1 MEWIGGE
8 FAFMAASAGRAF
20 IILMDPVRL
29 LYLGAGCMM
38 GLVLGIIP
46 GIGGLAGTAMLLPFT
61 FNMDPYTAF
70 ALLLGLGSTTAT
82 GDPIPAILFGVPGG
96 AASAATV
103 LDGFP
108 MAKKGEAGR
117 ALSAAYMSSLM
128 GGVFGAFLM
137 AISIP
142 ILRPVMLFLGSPE
155 LLAFSVLGISMVA
168 ILSGSAPLRGMT
180 AGCLGIMI
188 AMIGTDPQSGTLRW
202 TFDSLYLWD
211 GLPLTP
217 LLLGVFALPELCDLL
232 ISRTAIASDTS
243 VSNIYKGQWQGVK
256 DCGQHWWLIMR
267 CSWIGGGIGSIPGI
281 SASVVDWLAYG
292 HALKTEKD
300 AALTFGKGD
309 VRGVIASESS
319 NNAKEGGALVPTVAF
334 GVPGSATMA
343 ILLGAFLIH
352 GLVPG
357 PDMLTKNLDITYA
370 MAWSI
375 ALANILGAGMCYAFS
390 PQFAKLS
397 VLRFSLILPAVLG
410 ILYIGAFEASRQWGD
425 LYTLLFFGLLGW
437 IMKQFKWP
445 RPPLILGVVLG
456 DTIERYLFISVER
469 YGLSWLDRVVVAIL
483 FTIAIIGLVR
493 PFLQDIRYHARDRQ
507 QATVARESF
516 ATSGSIWTTA
526 IVRLALVTTP
536 GLFIADFATWLLTL
550 TGSNFEPAMAMKI
563 VVSCIIAGPLL
574 AWWLYS
580 RHISRDSFVVL
591 AIILVALAL
600 GQLLTTFPMFVP
612 TFTNSAT
619 AVLVVIGIA
628 FVKSIIVGLVL
639 VLWLSRG
646 KSTRENVIA
655 DANGY
660 LDRLVKRWDVL
671 KTGFTRM
678 VTEFEPP
685 RFNVTQLFT
694 MFMIA
699 LIGAMVLMSLRWD
712 FSAKIVP
719 LVVGTVALTAAGLS
733 LLNDMCRKPEPGVG
747 SLVDQAIQEV
757 EQAMSASGGTA
768 EAAIN
773 AGPGG
778 ITANPAAVADQK
790 IHMDLTSD
798 TAHLPVELI
807 IKRAA
812 RFFGYLVAFMGVMA
826 VIGLIPTVAVFVVFF
841 MRYENSERWSLI
853 IPYAVI
859 LLVSISFVFDYV
871 MSIPWPPT
879 LIGQWFPALKFIPS
893 V

>member
-8 FAFMAASAGRAF
+8 FAFMAGSAGRAF

-180 AGCLGIMI
+180 AGCFGIMI
-188 AMIGTDPQSGTLRW
+188 AMVGTDPQSGTLRW

-232 ISRTAIASDTS
+232 IARTAIAADTS
-243 VSNIYKGQWQGVK
+243 MSNIYKGQWQGVK
-256 DCGQHWWLIMR
+256 DCFSHWWLIMR

-292 HALKTEKD
+292 HALKTEKG
-300 AALTFGKGD
+300 ASATFGKGD

-357 PDMLTKNLDITYA
+357 PDMLTKNLSITYA
-370 MAWSI
+370 MVWSV
-375 ALANILGAGMCYAFS
+375 ALANILGSGLCFMFS
-390 PQFAKLS
+390 GQLAKLATLRYTLIMPC
-397 VLRFSLILPAVLG
+397 VLSLI
-410 ILYIGAFEASRQWGD
+410 YIGAFEHSRNWGD
-425 LYTLLFFGLLGW
+425 LYSLLFFGLLGW
-437 IMKQFKWP
+437 AMKHFRWP
-445 RPPLILGVVLG
+445 RPPLILGIVLG
-456 DTIERYLFISVER
+456 GILERYMFISIERYGVSWMLRPIVMVMFA
-469 YGLSWLDRVVVAIL
+469 LSLL
-483 FTIAIIGLVR
+483 TLTR
-493 PFLQDIRYHARDRQ
+493 PVLQDIREHHGIKYMLSHFGRPKFSTDH
-507 QATVARESF
+507 
-516 ATSGSIWTTA
+516 
-526 IVRLALVTTP
+526 
-536 GLFIADFATWLLTL
+536 LF
-550 TGSNFEPAMAMKI
+550 
-563 VVSCIIAGPLL
+563 
-574 AWWLYS
+574 
-580 RHISRDSFVVL
+580 
-591 AIILVALAL
+591 
-600 GQLLTTFPMFVP
+600 
-612 TFTNSAT
+612 
-619 AVLVVIGIA
+619 
-628 FVKSIIVGLVL
+628 
-639 VLWLSRG
+639 
-646 KSTRENVIA
+646 
-655 DANGY
+655 
-660 LDRLVKRWDVL
+660 
-671 KTGFTRM
+671 
-678 VTEFEPP
+678 
-685 RFNVTQLFT
+685 
-694 MFMIA
+694 
-699 LIGAMVLMSLRWD
+699 
-712 FSAKIVP
+712 
-719 LVVGTVALTAAGLS
+719 
-733 LLNDMCRKPEPGVG
+733 
-747 SLVDQAIQEV
+747 
-757 EQAMSASGGTA
+757 
-768 EAAIN
+768 
-773 AGPGG
+773 
-778 ITANPAAVADQK
+778 PAA
-790 IHMDLTSD
+790 L
-798 TAHLPVELI
+798 LCL
-807 IKRAA
+807 
-812 RFFGYLVAFMGVMA
+812 
-826 VIGLIPTVAVFVVFF
+826 FVT
-841 MRYENSERWSLI
+841 ML
-853 IPYAVI
+853 A
-859 LLVSISFVFDYV
+859 
-871 MSIPWPPT
+871 
-879 LIGQWFPALKFIPS
+879 
-893 V
+893 

>member
-1 MEWIGGE
+1 MDAITAEI
-8 FAFMAASAGRAF
+8 AFMATSAGKAF
-20 IILMDPVRL
+20 VILMDPVRL
-29 LYLGAGCMM
+29 MYLSAGCIM
-38 GLVLGIIP
+38 GLILGIVP

-137 AISIP
+137 AVSIP

-168 ILSGSAPLRGMT
+168 ILSGNAPLRGMT
-180 AGCLGIMI
+180 AGCFGHLI

-202 TFDSLYLWD
+202 TFNSLYLWD

-232 ISRTAIASDTS
+232 ISRTAISADTS
-243 VSNIYKGQWQGVK
+243 VKNIYKGQLQGMA
-256 DCGQHWWLIMR
+256 DCFKHWWLIMR

-292 HALKTEKD
+292 HALKTEKG
-300 AALTFGKGD
+300 ANLTFGKGD
-309 VRGVIASESS
+309 VRGVIASESA

-370 MAWSI
+370 MVWSV

-390 PQFAKLS
+390 PQFARLS

-410 ILYIGAFEASRQWGD
+410 IIYIGGFEATRQWGD
-425 LYTLLFFGLLGW
+425 LYSLLAFGLLGW

-469 YGLSWLDRVVVAIL
+469 YGISWFARPVVAIL
-483 FTIAIIGLVR
+483 FLIAIIGLVR
-493 PFLQDIRYHARDRQ
+493 PFLQDIRIHGGLRKMMTSF
-507 QATVARESF
+507 QA
-516 ATSGSIWTTA
+516 
-526 IVRLALVTTP
+526 
-536 GLFIADFATWLLTL
+536 
-550 TGSNFEPAMAMKI
+550 
-563 VVSCIIAGPLL
+563 
-574 AWWLYS
+574 
-580 RHISRDSFVVL
+580 
-591 AIILVALAL
+591 
-600 GQLLTTFPMFVP
+600 
-612 TFTNSAT
+612 
-619 AVLVVIGIA
+619 
-628 FVKSIIVGLVL
+628 
-639 VLWLSRG
+639 
-646 KSTRENVIA
+646 
-655 DANGY
+655 
-660 LDRLVKRWDVL
+660 
-671 KTGFTRM
+671 
-678 VTEFEPP
+678 P
-685 RFNVTQLFT
+685 RFHVAQLFT
-694 MFMIA
+694 IFMIA
-699 LIGAMVLMSLRWD
+699 LIGSMVLMALSWD

-719 LVVGTVALTAAGLS
+719 LVVGTVALTAAGFS
-733 LLNDMCRKPEPGVG
+733 LFNDMCRKPEKGVG
-747 SLVDQAIQEV
+747 SLV
-757 EQAMSASGGTA
+757 EQAM
-768 EAAIN
+768 EDVEQRIN
-773 AGPGG
+773 AAPDGS
-778 ITANPAAVADQK
+778 TANPAAVADQK

-798 TAHLPVELI
+798 TAHLPVSLI

-812 RFFGYLVAFMGVMA
+812 RFFGYLLAFMGVMS
-826 VIGLIPTVAVFVVFF
+826 VIGLIPTIAIFVVVF
-841 MRYENSERWSLI
+841 MRYENQERWSLI
-853 IPYAVI
+853 IPYAVV

-879 LIGQWFPALKFIPS
+879 FLGQWFPYLKFIPS

>member
-1 MEWIGGE
+1 MDGIAGE
-8 FAFMAASAGRAF
+8 IAFMAASAGKAF
-20 IILMDPVRL
+20 IILMDPTRL
-29 LYLGAGCMM
+29 MFLAGGCVM
-38 GLVLGIIP
+38 GLVLGIVP
-46 GIGGLAGTAMLLPFT
+46 GIGGLTGTAMLLPFT

-70 ALLLGLGSTTAT
+70 ALLLGLGATTAT

-128 GGVFGAFLM
+128 GGVFGALLM
-137 AISIP
+137 AVTIP
-142 ILRPVMLFLGSPE
+142 ILRPIMLFIGSPE

-168 ILSGSAPLRGMT
+168 VLSGNAPLRGAV

-217 LLLGVFALPELCDLL
+217 LLLGIFALPELCDLL
-232 ISRTAIASDTS
+232 IARVAISADTGTA
-243 VSNIYKGQWQGVK
+243 NIYKGQWQGVK
-256 DCGQHWWLIMR
+256 DCFRHWWLIMR

-292 HALKTEKD
+292 HALKTEKG
-300 AALTFGKGD
+300 ANLTFGKGD

-370 MAWSI
+370 MVWSI

-390 PQFAKLS
+390 PQFAKLAT
-397 VLRFSLILPAVLG
+397 LRYSLILPAVLG
-410 ILYIGAFEASRQWGD
+410 IIYIGAFEATRQWGD

-469 YGLSWLDRVVVAIL
+469 YGISWFMRPIVAIL
-483 FTIAIIGLVR
+483 FVMAILGLTR
-493 PFLQDIRYHARDRQ
+493 PLLQDVRNHGGLKRMFTSF
-507 QATVARESF
+507 QAPHF
-516 ATSGSIWTTA
+516 H
-526 IVRLALVTTP
+526 
-536 GLFIADFATWLLTL
+536 
-550 TGSNFEPAMAMKI
+550 
-563 VVSCIIAGPLL
+563 VS
-574 AWWLYS
+574 
-580 RHISRDSFVVL
+580 
-591 AIILVALAL
+591 
-600 GQLLTTFPMFVP
+600 
-612 TFTNSAT
+612 
-619 AVLVVIGIA
+619 
-628 FVKSIIVGLVL
+628 
-639 VLWLSRG
+639 
-646 KSTRENVIA
+646 
-655 DANGY
+655 
-660 LDRLVKRWDVL
+660 
-671 KTGFTRM
+671 
-678 VTEFEPP
+678 
-685 RFNVTQLFT
+685 QLFT
-694 MFMIA
+694 IFMLGII
-699 LIGAMVLMSLRWD
+699 LAMVIAATRWE

-719 LVVGTVALTAAGLS
+719 LVVGGVGVTLAALS
-733 LLNDMCRKPEPGVG
+733 LLNEMCRKETDTSPEGIAEKA
-747 SLVDQAIQEV
+747 QHEV
-757 EQAMSASGGTA
+757 E
-768 EAAIN
+768 E
-773 AGPGG
+773 
-778 ITANPAAVADQK
+778 K

-798 TAHLPVELI
+798 TGHLPVREI
-807 IKRAA
+807 IIRAA
-812 RFFGYLVAFMGVMA
+812 WFFGYLIGFMAVMA

-841 MRYENSERWSLI
+841 MRYEAQERWSLV
-853 IPYAVI
+853 IPYAICTVLFI
-859 LLVSISFVFDYV
+859 YIAFDYFMAV
-871 MSIPWPPT
+871 PWPPT
-879 LIGQWFPALKFIPS
+879 LLGDWFPALKRIPS